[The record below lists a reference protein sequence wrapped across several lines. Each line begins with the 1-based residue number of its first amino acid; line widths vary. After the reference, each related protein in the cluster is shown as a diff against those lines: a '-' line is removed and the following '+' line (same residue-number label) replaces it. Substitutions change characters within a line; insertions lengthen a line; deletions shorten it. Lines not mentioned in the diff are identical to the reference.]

1 MALFFIIKNITE
13 VDNVYI
19 RGMKSSIHHRSNLKY
34 KPVIDVS
41 YCPSIYKGL
50 RRNIFYLYSDL
61 DWSKK
66 KKLSPRNLFHNSVHF
81 LVFGSYLVPHC
92 MPYLEAG
99 GFL

>member
-1 MALFFIIKNITE
+1 
-13 VDNVYI
+13 
-19 RGMKSSIHHRSNLKY
+19 MKSSIHHRSNLKY

-66 KKLSPRNLFHNSVHF
+66 KKTIS
-81 LVFGSYLVPHC
+81 
-92 MPYLEAG
+92 
-99 GFL
+99 

>member
-1 MALFFIIKNITE
+1 
-13 VDNVYI
+13 
-19 RGMKSSIHHRSNLKY
+19 MKSSIHHRSNLKY

-66 KKLSPRNLFHNSVHF
+66 KNYLLEIYFTIVFTF
-81 LVFGSYLVPHC
+81 LYLDPT
-92 MPYLEAG
+92 
-99 GFL
+99 